1 MDIRRRVDGHAN
13 LDQIGL
19 TGIHSRLGAAVRLR
33 LPPHAPSRD
42 RAVALGSQLPPT
54 GPVGDLHPPSVIHVQ
69 RTRSPY
75 GLPAGPP
82 KLVLSLCSQTPPCDF
97 SLIFTTIRCP
107 RKP

>member
-69 RTRSPY
+69 RTRSGY
-75 GLPAGPP
+75 ALPS
-82 KLVLSLCSQTPPCDF
+82 LSARAVF
-97 SLIFTTIRCP
+97 IRRLADKIGRASC
-107 RKP
+107 RESVWIRGVR